1 MQSLVILGTGGTI
14 AGTAADPAD
23 HVGYRAGQVGVAQ
36 LVAAV
41 PALAGLPIEC
51 EQVAQLDSKDMDFA
65 VWHAL
70 AHRTAHHLARGEV
83 QAVLIAHGT
92 DTLEETAYLLHR
104 VLAPTK
110 PVVLTAAMR
119 PASAAEADGPANLRD
134 AVALARDPRARGVLA
149 VIAGRVHAGA
159 ALRKR
164 HASAL
169 DAFESGDEGP
179 LAEVQDGVV
188 RVLRAWPGGAA
199 WGIERLPA
207 DPLAWPRVE
216 IVTSHAG
223 ARGETVRAL
232 LADGAQG
239 LVVAATGNGTV
250 HHALESALLD
260 AQRRGIAVLRAS
272 RCIGGITPGGDDR
285 LPSAG
290 TLSPVQARVEL
301 MLRLVEQA

>member
-23 HVGYRAGQVGVAQ
+23 HVGYRAGQIGVAA

-41 PALAGLPIEC
+41 PSLAGQPIEC
-51 EQVAQLDSKDMDFA
+51 EQVAQIDSKDLEFE
-65 VWHAL
+65 VWQAL
-70 AHRTAHHLARGEV
+70 AQRAAHHLARADV
-83 QAVLIAHGT
+83 QAVLITHGT

-104 VLAPTK
+104 VLATRK

-134 AVALARDPRARGVLA
+134 AARVARDERASG
-149 VIAGRVHAGA
+149 VIAVMAGHVHAGVE
-159 ALRKR
+159 LRKR

-169 DAFESGDEGP
+169 DAFEPGDAGP
-179 LAEVQDGVV
+179 IAEVLADRIEV
-188 RVLRAWPGGAA
+188 RRAWPTATGWGPDRLPGAA
-199 WGIERLPA
+199 Q
-207 DPLAWPRVE
+207 AWPRVE

-223 ARGETVRAL
+223 ARAETVRAL
-232 LADGAQG
+232 VADGVQG

-250 HHALESALLD
+250 HQVLEEALLD
-260 AQRRGIAVLRAS
+260 AQQAGVAVLRAS
-272 RCIGGITPGGDDR
+272 RCSGGITPGGDDR

-290 TLSPVQARVEL
+290 PLSPVQARIEL
-301 MLRLVEQA
+301 MLRLLGRA